1 MQAQK
6 TKQENDLLELLNF
19 TDQGQNLRL
28 QQEDSCG

>member
-1 MQAQK
+1 MQGQK
-6 TKQENDLLELLNF
+6 TKQENYILELLSF